1 MKKLIFIAY
10 LILFFSDTASAN
22 IFENLRNQDSNKDDI
37 YTTIDKTTKFLNTQ
51 WNSDEELRI
60 LQKRPPQVLPLAAN
74 SKVYGGC
81 GNYSLGWEVGGSS
94 YCPRTNTI
102 FLVPEQLTNFV
113 NNFGP
118 SAVAFVVAHEYG
130 HAVQHAINV
139 LRKYPTPVM
148 ELQADCL
155 AGAFIKDGS
164 KEIGITRKDTLDMA
178 NLAYAI
184 GDPTHGSGAQRK
196 YALSSGMGMI
206 DYGCSIK
213 EMSDLHSNKVDTSI
227 VENKRSG
234 DSKLNLNLTPFPKS
248 VIGSMKNY

>member
-1 MKKLIFIAY
+1 MKKLIFITFIV
-10 LILFFSDTASAN
+10 LLSFEKVSAN
-22 IFENLRNQDSNKDDI
+22 IFDNLRNQDASTDDI
-37 YTTIDKTTKFLNTQ
+37 YTTIDKTTKFLNSQ
-51 WNSDEELRI
+51 WKNDEELI
-60 LQKRPPQVLPLAAN
+60 KLKRPPQILPLAAN
-74 SKVYGGC
+74 SKVYGAC
-81 GNYSLGWEVGGSS
+81 GNYSLGEEVGGSA
-94 YCPRTNTI
+94 YCARTHTI
-102 FLVPEQLTNFV
+102 FLVPEQLTSFV
-113 NNFGP
+113 DNFGP

-130 HAVQHAINV
+130 HAVQHALEI
-139 LRKYPTPVM
+139 LFKYPTPVT

-213 EMSDLHSNKVDTSI
+213 EMSDLHSNKVDTSV
-227 VENKRSG
+227 VENQRSG